1 MSRILYSCMKKK
13 GSFVRFLGK
22 SAFGVLSL
30 FIRIIQYS
38 HLASVFAAIRVKS
51 FKSRRSV
58 HMLICNKRVVH
69 KEETSRHCS
78 KSPDYSQHCRVKREM
93 KINIISPLPSVLRWP
108 LWVCDGLRF
117 SLDNATNP
125 TRLARRFPEMPVFFF
140 RELVNKERKD
150 SVVFISF

>member
-1 MSRILYSCMKKK
+1 MCDFSVNQLSVSYHS
-13 GSFVRFLGK
+13 SFESFNIVIWLVCLRP
-22 SAFGVLSL
+22 SESSLSKAEEVS
-30 FIRIIQYS
+30 ICS
-38 HLASVFAAIRVKS
+38 
-51 FKSRRSV
+51 
-58 HMLICNKRVVH
+58 CNKRVVH

-93 KINIISPLPSVLRWP
+93 KINIISPLLSVLRWP

-125 TRLARRFPEMPVFFF
+125 TRLALRFPEMPVFF
-140 RELVNKERKD
+140 RELMNKERKD